1 MRDVIFLLE
10 DAIANAETDERKNVF
25 TLRTLNRDL
34 AEVVSG
40 IQDGTHVISKQL
52 LIEAIK
58 REPKNEAQE
67 YIADLIDEKLILANA
82 AQLMWNKGQ
91 LKAN

>member
-34 AEVVSG
+34 A
-40 IQDGTHVISKQL
+40 
-52 LIEAIK
+52 
-58 REPKNEAQE
+58 
-67 YIADLIDEKLILANA
+67 
-82 AQLMWNKGQ
+82 
-91 LKAN
+91 